1 MRPPVVNFATG
12 RAALAL
18 ATAALLSWTGG
29 PRSRAQDA
37 STNANPPPV
46 PNASASV
53 APGKGKTNKNGKKA
67 SGANATAPAAKEPKP
82 IPFPLPPGEDAN
94 TIRIPE
100 TGLDGRLLSQLMA
113 QKATRIDNEH
123 VRMNGMNLDLY
134 HPDGKED
141 FHIIM
146 PTSVFNL
153 KTRIIT
159 SEDPVTVHTQDF
171 DLTGEKMEFN
181 TVDRTGRLIGKVRM
195 LVHNLKQVAGLPD
208 ASPKP
213 E

>member
-1 MRPPVVNFATG
+1 M
-12 RAALAL
+12 
-18 ATAALLSWTGG
+18 ALLAFACSCWAGV

-37 STNANPPPV
+37 GANANPPPA
-46 PNASASV
+46 PGASASV
-53 APGKGKTNKNGKKA
+53 APGKGKTNKTGKKSPNA
-67 SGANATAPAAKEPKP
+67 SVGTPAAKEPKP
-82 IPFPLPPGEDAN
+82 IPFPLPQGEDAN
-94 TIRIPE
+94 KIRIPE
-100 TGLDGRLLSQLMA
+100 TGPDGRLLSQLMA
-113 QKATRIDNEH
+113 LKATRIDNEH
-123 VRMNGMNLDLY
+123 VRMNEMNLDLF

-146 PTSVFNL
+146 PTSIFNL

-159 SEDPVTVHTQDF
+159 SQDPVTVHTQDF

-195 LVHNLKQVAGLPD
+195 LVHNLKQVAGGSD
-208 ASPKP
+208 TAPKP